1 MRALYHY
8 IIASIFLAIGILLTF
23 FGYENGVDAAE
34 SGDSNDSGYIL
45 MMVFGLLFLL
55 LSVIIFGFGVNK
67 GMKEKG
73 KMNL

>member
-8 IIASIFLAIGILLTF
+8 IIAFIFLAAGIPLTY

-45 MMVFGLLFLL
+45 MMAFGLLFLL
-55 LSVIIFGFGVNK
+55 LSVIFAIIGAHRSRK
-67 GMKEKG
+67 KILQK
-73 KMNL
+73 

>member
-8 IIASIFLAIGILLTF
+8 IIAFIFLAAGIPLTY

-45 MMVFGLLFLL
+45 MMAFGLLFLL
-55 LSVIIFGFGVNK
+55 LSVKNMTYLIFIILS
-67 GMKEKG
+67 MKIS
-73 KMNL
+73 

>member
-8 IIASIFLAIGILLTF
+8 IIAFLFLAAGIPLTY

-45 MMVFGLLFLL
+45 MMAFGLLFLL
-55 LSVIIFGFGVNK
+55 LSVIIFGFGVHRSLR
-67 GMKEKG
+67 EKRE
-73 KMNL
+73 K